1 MKAIKNPNKNIFKNY
16 HGKYTIRIV
25 RKDQWGDTREIRR
38 VINGGIK
45 EARKERDSMLIQM
58 QATGFFKPMKPMTR
72 YDTSRVV
79 TKEQFLIAIS
89 GTKFKTLQQIGNELG
104 ISRERVRQ
112 LLHKYN
118 MTKVPSR
125 KKKVG

>member
-1 MKAIKNPNKNIFKNY
+1 
-16 HGKYTIRIV
+16 
-25 RKDQWGDTREIRR
+25 
-38 VINGGIK
+38 
-45 EARKERDSMLIQM
+45 M
-58 QATGFFKPMKPMTR
+58 QAHGFFKPMKPMTR